1 MAFLFSL
8 LRLCLLYLIC
18 HTVACVPANQKD
30 DKRLSRRMQLD
41 AQDVLPKRQLEWGQ
55 INFIH
60 TTDLHGWYE
69 GHMKERNYRA
79 DWGDFI
85 SFIQHMRDRARQ
97 LNVDLLVVDIG
108 DLHDGAGLSDV
119 TKPDGLATDELFKMT
134 DFDLL
139 TVGNHELVD
148 AGLPNATHM
157 NLAKHFGD
165 KYITSNVYVNDTSIN
180 ETDPVPIGS
189 LFHKLTTPNGLRI
202 MAFGVL
208 FDMNPPAK
216 DTQIH
221 LAKDMVNEDWFKNAV
236 DQSDIDLFVLIG
248 HNPARLDITNH
259 DNNSTLKFI
268 TETIQK
274 SRPDIPVQVFSSHSH
289 IRDFMVY
296 NENSTALQSG
306 KYGDTVG
313 WLAMTG
319 IKSSTYKG
327 VMNPAG
333 VPNPRRPAKPVSSMS
348 MNETSETADTS
359 SLKYARRYLDFNR
372 QTFQFHTN
380 TSGDDTAFD
389 TTDGLGVSKKI
400 TELRTKYHLTQYF
413 GCAPRSYCISCRPH
427 DDEGNIYN
435 LVRKA
440 LEKIVVSPTG
450 NTTSRLIFANRNG
463 IRYDL
468 AQGPFMRDDSYIVC
482 PFTDGFRV
490 VHNVSSEHA
499 SKILGSLDI
508 KCPSG
513 KGEMTSESLPVDDKD
528 ENGSWDDLSGSTDQ
542 KVLSRRGVQDPVG
555 MLTPGYTTSDDF
567 GTDGDDTQ
575 HSTIPHY
582 EPPAY
587 VQGNVTILSGA
598 GQVPE
603 HYDVVYIKHME
614 PKVLAALKCLDK
626 TQEYKV
632 DDYTDATINTN
643 TLLQLYAQKYWNQPL
658 QSCAVG
664 GAIG

>member
-1 MAFLFSL
+1 MAFGFGL
-8 LRLCLLYLIC
+8 LRLCLLYLLC
-18 HTVACVPANQKD
+18 HTVTCAAPANKQD
-30 DKRLSRRMQLD
+30 DKRLSRRMQPD

-69 GHMKERNYRA
+69 GHVKERNYRA

-85 SFIQHMRDRARQ
+85 SFIQHMRDRGKQ
-97 LNVDLLVVDIG
+97 LKVDLLVVDTGILIARTCFATERITNPRICFKKG

-119 TKPDGLATDELFKMT
+119 IKPDGLATDELFKMT

-157 NLAKHFGD
+157 NLAKHFGE
-165 KYITSNVYVNDTSIN
+165 KYITSNVYVNDTSMNAI
-180 ETDPVPIGS
+180 DLVPIGS

-216 DTQIH
+216 DTQIQ
-221 LAKDMVNEDWFKNAV
+221 LAKDMVNEDWFKTAV
-236 DQSDIDLFVLIG
+236 GQSDIDLFVLIG
-248 HNPARLDITNH
+248 HNPARLNITDH

-274 SRPDIPVQVFSSHSH
+274 NRPDIPVQAFSGHSH
-289 IRDFMVY
+289 IRDFVVY

-319 IKSSTYKG
+319 IKSNTYKG

-333 VPNPRRPAKPVSSMS
+333 VPNPRRPARLVTSMS
-348 MNETSETADTS
+348 TNEASETADTP

-380 TSGDDTAFD
+380 TSGNDTAFD
-389 TTDGLGVSKKI
+389 TTIGLGVSKNI
-400 TELRTKYHLTQYF
+400 TELRTKNNLTQYF
-413 GCAPRSYCISCRPH
+413 GCAPRSYCISCRPY

-440 LEKIVVSPTG
+440 LEKIVVSSTG
-450 NTTSRLIFANRNG
+450 NTTSRLIFTNRNG

-468 AQGPFMRDDSYIVC
+468 SQGPFTRDDSYIVC

-499 SKILGSLDI
+499 SKILGFIDI
-508 KCPSG
+508 KCSSG
-513 KGEMTSESLPVDDKD
+513 TGATTFESLPSDNKEDND
-528 ENGSWDDLSGSTDQ
+528 SWDAPAGFTGQ
-542 KVLSRRGVQDPVG
+542 KVLSRRGVQDSVG
-555 MLTPGYTTSDDF
+555 MLTPGYTTNDDF

-587 VQGNVTILSGA
+587 VQGNVTILNSA

-614 PKVLAALKCLDK
+614 LKVLAALKCLDK
-626 TQEYKV
+626 T
-632 DDYTDATINTN
+632 
-643 TLLQLYAQKYWNQPL
+643 
-658 QSCAVG
+658 
-664 GAIG
+664 

>member
-1 MAFLFSL
+1 MVFLFSL
-8 LRLCLLYLIC
+8 LRLCLLYLLC
-18 HTVACVPANQKD
+18 HKVSCVPTNQQD
-30 DKRLSRRMQLD
+30 DKQLSRRMQPD

-85 SFIQHMRDRARQ
+85 SFIRHMRDRARQ
-97 LNVDLLVVDIG
+97 LKVDLLVVDTGMLIFRDCFVKETKINPRLCFKKG

-119 TKPDGLATDELFKMT
+119 TKPDGLETDELFKIT

-139 TVGNHELVD
+139 TVGNHELMD

-157 NLAKHFGD
+157 NLAKHFGE
-165 KYITSNVYVNDTSIN
+165 KYITSNVYVNDTSMN
-180 ETDPVPIGS
+180 ATDPVPIGS
-189 LFHKLTTPNGLRI
+189 LFHKLTAPNGLRI

-221 LAKDMVNEDWFKNAV
+221 LAKDMVNEDWFKTAV

-248 HNPARLDITNH
+248 HNPARLNITDT

-274 SRPDIPVQVFSSHSH
+274 SRPDIPVQAFSGHSH
-289 IRDFMVY
+289 IRDFVVY

-348 MNETSETADTS
+348 MVETSKTTDTS

-380 TSGDDTAFD
+380 TSGNDIAFD
-389 TTDGLGVSKKI
+389 TVDGLGVSKRI
-400 TELRTKYHLTQYF
+400 TELRIKYNLTQYF

-427 DDEGNIYN
+427 DNEGNIYN
-435 LVRKA
+435 LVKTA
-440 LEKIVVSPTG
+440 LEKVVVSPTG
-450 NTTSRLIFANRNG
+450 NTTSRLIVTNRNG

-468 AQGPFMRDDSYIVC
+468 AQGPFTR
-482 PFTDGFRV
+482 
-490 VHNVSSEHA
+490 
-499 SKILGSLDI
+499 
-508 KCPSG
+508 
-513 KGEMTSESLPVDDKD
+513 
-528 ENGSWDDLSGSTDQ
+528 
-542 KVLSRRGVQDPVG
+542 
-555 MLTPGYTTSDDF
+555 
-567 GTDGDDTQ
+567 
-575 HSTIPHY
+575 HSTMAFEWFIMFPLS
-582 EPPAY
+582 
-587 VQGNVTILSGA
+587 ILLRFSA
-598 GQVPE
+598 
-603 HYDVVYIKHME
+603 HS
-614 PKVLAALKCLDK
+614 
-626 TQEYKV
+626 T
-632 DDYTDATINTN
+632 
-643 TLLQLYAQKYWNQPL
+643 
-658 QSCAVG
+658 
-664 GAIG
+664 